1 MVILCINGKAWAIK
15 PIFKFLFIVL
25 SALQIITVPSPP
37 NIDKNEFTPL
47 IIQKVLHR
55 KNKPKVCIT

>member
-37 NIDKNEFTPL
+37 NIDKKWIYSFDYTKGPT
-47 IIQKVLHR
+47 QKE
-55 KNKPKVCIT
+55 